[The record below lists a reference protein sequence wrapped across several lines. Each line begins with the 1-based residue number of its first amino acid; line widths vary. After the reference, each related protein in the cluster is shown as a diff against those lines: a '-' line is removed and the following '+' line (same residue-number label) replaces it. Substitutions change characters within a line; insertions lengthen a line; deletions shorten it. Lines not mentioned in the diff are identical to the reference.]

1 MFRPSLLAKTKPLQ
15 LRYYHSSPSTWN
27 ASLKGKGTPSTSSV
41 DPPEIQEAG
50 PSAPT
55 AKSIPDS
62 IDHSTSSTSTTSSQI
77 DTPLNEHP
85 KTPVEKLRESLLQ
98 WGNDRA
104 SQFRRKADDF
114 SGVTRARLSGLGAEL
129 NKVTGYEEIDALKRH
144 VVEQGNVTSN
154 R

>member
-1 MFRPSLLAKTKPLQ
+1 MFRPSLLAKTKPPQ

-27 ASLKGKGTPSTSSV
+27 ASLKGKDTPSTSSIN
-41 DPPEIQEAG
+41 PPEFQEAN

-55 AKSIPDS
+55 VKSIPDS
-62 IDHSTSSTSTTSSQI
+62 IDLSASSASTTSSQI
-77 DTPLNEHP
+77 NSPLNEHP
-85 KTPVEKLRESLLQ
+85 KTPVEKLRETLLQ
-98 WGNDRA
+98 WGNHRA

-144 VVEQGNVTSN
+144 VVEQGIVISL